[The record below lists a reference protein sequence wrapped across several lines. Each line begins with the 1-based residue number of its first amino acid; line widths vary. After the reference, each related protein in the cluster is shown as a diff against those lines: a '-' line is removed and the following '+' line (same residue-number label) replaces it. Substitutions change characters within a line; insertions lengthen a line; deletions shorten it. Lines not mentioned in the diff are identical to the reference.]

1 VRIRD
6 GVHRLGNGL
15 VNSYLLEERG
25 EITIVDA
32 AMPGDWSQL
41 LAELR
46 SMGRSLDDV
55 RALVLTHGHS
65 DHIGYAERARTE
77 ARIPVS
83 VHELDAALARGEVP
97 NPGKGAGPTRPLPML
112 RFLLLGVVRGALRTK
127 NLGEVGVF
135 GDGATLDVPGALQVI
150 GLPGHTPGSV
160 GLLAAAFDTLFI
172 GDAIATVSVA
182 SGATGPMVAPFTA
195 DPDQAVESLSRL
207 RGIEAGWVL
216 PGHGQPWR
224 DGVEAA
230 VRAVVASP
238 GIGRAP
244 DRG

>member
-6 GVHRLGNGL
+6 GVHRLGSGL
-15 VNSYLLEERG
+15 VNSYLLEDRG

-32 AMPGDWSQL
+32 AMPGDWSL
-41 LAELR
+41 LLGELR

-65 DHIGYAERARTE
+65 DHIGYAERARTA

-97 NPGKGAGPTRPLPML
+97 NPGKAAGPTKPLPML
-112 RFLLLGVVRGALRTK
+112 RFLLHGLVRGALRTR

-135 GDGATLDVPGALQVI
+135 GDGTTLDVPGALRVI

-160 GLLAAAFDTLFI
+160 GLFAASFDTLFI

-195 DPDQAVESLSRL
+195 DAEQAVESLTRL
-207 RGIEAGWVL
+207 RDVEAGWVL

-224 DGVEAA
+224 GGVEAA
-230 VRAVVASP
+230 VRAVIASP

-244 DRG
+244 DRR